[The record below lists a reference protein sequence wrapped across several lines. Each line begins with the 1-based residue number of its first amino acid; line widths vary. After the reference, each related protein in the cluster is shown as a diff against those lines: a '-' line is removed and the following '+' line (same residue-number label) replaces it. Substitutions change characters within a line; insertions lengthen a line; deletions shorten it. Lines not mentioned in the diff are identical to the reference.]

1 MAKNKYHDYLKQVPM
16 FASLD
21 RRELDAVASATTDID
36 VAAGTALMR
45 EGHTG
50 RELIIVVEGT
60 LEVTRGGDHLA
71 DIGTGGFAG
80 ELALIGRTTRNA
92 TVATKTDASL
102 IHIDGRDFDK
112 LINEIPEIAV
122 KMLPIIAARVSGAD
136 DHDHGS
142 GIPGG

>member
-1 MAKNKYHDYLKQVPM
+1 
-16 FASLD
+16 
-21 RRELDAVASATTDID
+21 
-36 VAAGTALMR
+36 MR

-50 RELIIVVEGT
+50 RELIVVVEGT
-60 LEVTRGGDHLA
+60 LEVTRDGDHIA

-102 IHIDGRDFDK
+102 IHIDGRAFDT
-112 LINEIPEIAV
+112 LIKEIPEIAV

-136 DHDHGS
+136 DHDLGS
-142 GIPGG
+142 GIAWRLTGRLAVRLAGETLTRGLRSALQSTPQREPG